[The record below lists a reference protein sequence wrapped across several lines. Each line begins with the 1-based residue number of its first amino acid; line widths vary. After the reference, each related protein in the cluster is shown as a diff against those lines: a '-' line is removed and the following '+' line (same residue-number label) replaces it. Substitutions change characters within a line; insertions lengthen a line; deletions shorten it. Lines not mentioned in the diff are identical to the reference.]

1 MCSVLYV
8 TFVAEIQFRCCNFR
22 VFPNHLFDFFLHL
35 YIIQVSFSSPLQ
47 IKIITGT
54 RFESTLISL
63 GDFQRCMGDRGC
75 SRLTIIIQL
84 ADVATR
90 WERRLRT
97 GGRAEWSR
105 FCCILTIFG
114 YLYCVLRRQMTFPF
128 SC

>member
-1 MCSVLYV
+1 MFGFVCHGGFV

-75 SRLTIIIQL
+75 TRLTIQL

-90 WERRLRT
+90 YTLFQN
-97 GGRAEWSR
+97 GGE
-105 FCCILTIFG
+105 
-114 YLYCVLRRQMTFPF
+114 
-128 SC
+128 